1 MKKTELRNLVR
12 EAIEEVMK
20 EFAPL
25 GVADESRLDEKAP
38 PHFPRALEKK
48 LLAQYKDT
56 PQKAYAT
63 MWKIH
68 KAKNEGNERVCEMWT
83 AWENKKD
90 ENSSSEVDHDETD
103 LNNPEEK
110 KEVDLAKQ
118 IKKLADQ
125 LLSMHGVEDDES
137 EEDSDESGD
146 TEVDIDDSDEEDIEE
161 KKSVQEKKGKK

>member
-1 MKKTELRNLVR
+1 MNRAQLKQLIR
-12 EAIEEVMK
+12 EAVEEVMN

-68 KAKNEGNERVCEMWT
+68 NAKNEGNERVCEMWT
-83 AWENKKD
+83 AWENKSMN
-90 ENSSSEVDHDETD
+90 EAEETAPEATEAPEGEAEHDETD
-103 LNNPEEK
+103 LSNPEEAR
-110 KEVDLAKQ
+110 EVELAKK
-118 IKKLADQ
+118 IKELAAE
-125 LLSMHGVEDDES
+125 LLSMHGAGEAAPEGEEGEDGT
-137 EEDSDESGD
+137 EETGEE
-146 TEVDIDDSDEEDIEE
+146 TE
-161 KKSVQEKKGKK
+161 K